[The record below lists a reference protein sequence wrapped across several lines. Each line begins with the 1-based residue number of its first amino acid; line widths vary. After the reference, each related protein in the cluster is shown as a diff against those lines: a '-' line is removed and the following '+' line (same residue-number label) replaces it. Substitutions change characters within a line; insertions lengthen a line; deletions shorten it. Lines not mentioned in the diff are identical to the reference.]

1 MNLKKN
7 LENHVRGWL
16 PKEPMVYS
24 IKRTTTASK
33 GLAVYFILLFA
44 IGILLRLFI
53 TPLFLP
59 SLAEITDRSIIIF
72 TLLSVMLV
80 AVYYLKT
87 QGSRKQIRLFYAL
100 AIGLGLGFPI
110 FAVVTLLFNTIM
122 GYTVQGIDLLL
133 DYAFAY
139 TVAFIIG
146 IPLSK
151 KILERMDV

>member
-1 MNLKKN
+1 MA
-7 LENHVRGWL
+7 
-16 PKEPMVYS
+16 YS

-33 GLAVYFILLFA
+33 LLAVYFILLFA

-59 SLAEITDRSIIIF
+59 PSLTEITDSSIAIFIILGV
-72 TLLSVMLV
+72 LLA

-100 AIGLGLGFPI
+100 TIGIGLGFPI
-110 FAVVTLLFNTIM
+110 FAVVTLLFNTVV
-122 GYTVQGIDLLL
+122 GHTVQGFDLLL

-146 IPLSK
+146 IPASK
-151 KILERMDV
+151 RLQKRFFPDLEGCP